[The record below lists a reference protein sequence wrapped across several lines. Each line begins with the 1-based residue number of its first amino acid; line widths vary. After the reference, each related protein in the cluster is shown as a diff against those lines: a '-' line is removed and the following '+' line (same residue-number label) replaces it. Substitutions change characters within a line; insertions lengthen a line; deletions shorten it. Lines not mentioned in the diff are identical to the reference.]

1 MCCHALRLYVLRL
14 SLLLSPPILN
24 RSLTQAHVD
33 VRVSCHISS
42 AAHHLL
48 RPGALRPLLGLLC
61 VLRGVVLAA
70 ARLAPALA
78 LAAAALRLDLALEG
92 GRLGGARVL
101 VL

>member
-14 SLLLSPPILN
+14 SLLLSPPVLN

-33 VRVSCHISS
+33 VRVSSHISS

-48 RPGALRPLLGLLC
+48 RPGALRPLLGHLC
-61 VLRGVVLAA
+61 VLRGLVLAA
-70 ARLAPALA
+70 ARLALALA
-78 LAAAALRLDLALEG
+78 LAAAGGRLALALVG
-92 GRLGGARVL
+92 GRLGGARLL